1 MYCWLERILIDRKV
15 NDKKRVFLNLII
27 IYLLTKLMKKTV
39 LFDRHEKLNAK
50 IVDFAGFLMPVS
62 YSSVNEEHLHVRNN
76 VGVFDVSHMGEI
88 EISGSNSFNLVQ
100 YLCSNDISKLKIGKA
115 QYNCLTND
123 KGGIIDDLIVYRVES
138 EKYLL
143 IVNASNILKD
153 WEWINK
159 QNIKFNSLI
168 VNLSDKLSLLAVQG
182 PKAQALCQKFTSEDL
197 SLLPNY
203 SFIISSFA
211 GIENI
216 IISKTGY
223 TGSGGFELYIP
234 NKNAID
240 IWDALFNC
248 KGFDL
253 KPIGLAARDTLRIE
267 MGYCLYGNDIDEET
281 SPEEANLR
289 WITKVDTSFIG
300 HEIID
305 KQIKKGSK
313 RKLIGF
319 KLIEKS
325 IPRSGY
331 EVFDINSKLIGKVT
345 SGTFSP
351 VLKKG
356 IGLAYLDSVNIK
368 DDLIYIKIRNN
379 LSKAEIVKTPFI

>member
-1 MYCWLERILIDRKV
+1 
-15 NDKKRVFLNLII
+15 
-27 IYLLTKLMKKTV
+27 MKKTV

-356 IGLAYLDSVNIK
+356 IGLAYLDSANIK

>member
-1 MYCWLERILIDRKV
+1 
-15 NDKKRVFLNLII
+15 
-27 IYLLTKLMKKTV
+27 MKKTV

-356 IGLAYLDSVNIK
+356 IGLAYLDSINIK

-379 LSKAEIVKTPFI
+379 LSKGEIVKTPFI

>member
-1 MYCWLERILIDRKV
+1 
-15 NDKKRVFLNLII
+15 
-27 IYLLTKLMKKTV
+27 MKKTV

-115 QYNCLTND
+115 QYNCLTNN

-331 EVFDINSKLIGKVT
+331 EVFNINSKLIGKVT

-379 LSKAEIVKTPFI
+379 LSKAEIVKTPYI

>member
-1 MYCWLERILIDRKV
+1 
-15 NDKKRVFLNLII
+15 
-27 IYLLTKLMKKTV
+27 MKKTV

-62 YSSVNEEHLHVRNN
+62 YTSVNEEHLHVRNN

>member
-1 MYCWLERILIDRKV
+1 
-15 NDKKRVFLNLII
+15 
-27 IYLLTKLMKKTV
+27 MKKTV

-281 SPEEANLR
+281 STEEANLR

>member
-1 MYCWLERILIDRKV
+1 
-15 NDKKRVFLNLII
+15 
-27 IYLLTKLMKKTV
+27 
-39 LFDRHEKLNAK
+39 
-50 IVDFAGFLMPVS
+50 
-62 YSSVNEEHLHVRNN
+62 
-76 VGVFDVSHMGEI
+76 MGEI

>member
-1 MYCWLERILIDRKV
+1 
-15 NDKKRVFLNLII
+15 
-27 IYLLTKLMKKTV
+27 MKKTV

-351 VLKKG
+351 VLRKG

>member
-1 MYCWLERILIDRKV
+1 
-15 NDKKRVFLNLII
+15 
-27 IYLLTKLMKKTV
+27 MKKTV

-159 QNIKFNSLI
+159 QNINFNSLI

-248 KGFDL
+248 KEFDL

>member
-1 MYCWLERILIDRKV
+1 
-15 NDKKRVFLNLII
+15 
-27 IYLLTKLMKKTV
+27 MKKTV

-356 IGLAYLDSVNIK
+356 IGLAYLDSINIK

>member
-1 MYCWLERILIDRKV
+1 
-15 NDKKRVFLNLII
+15 
-27 IYLLTKLMKKTV
+27 MKKTV

-123 KGGIIDDLIVYRVES
+123 KGGIVDDLIVYRVES

>member
-1 MYCWLERILIDRKV
+1 
-15 NDKKRVFLNLII
+15 
-27 IYLLTKLMKKTV
+27 MKKTV

-267 MGYCLYGNDIDEET
+267 MGYCLYGNDIDEEI

>member
-1 MYCWLERILIDRKV
+1 
-15 NDKKRVFLNLII
+15 
-27 IYLLTKLMKKTV
+27 MKKTV

-115 QYNCLTND
+115 QYNCLIND

-345 SGTFSP
+345 SGTFSQ

>member
-1 MYCWLERILIDRKV
+1 
-15 NDKKRVFLNLII
+15 
-27 IYLLTKLMKKTV
+27 MKKTV

-76 VGVFDVSHMGEI
+76 VGIFDVSHMGEI

>member
-1 MYCWLERILIDRKV
+1 
-15 NDKKRVFLNLII
+15 
-27 IYLLTKLMKKTV
+27 MKKTV

-50 IVDFAGFLMPVS
+50 IVDFAGFLMPVI

-331 EVFDINSKLIGKVT
+331 EVFNINSKLIGKVT

>member
-1 MYCWLERILIDRKV
+1 
-15 NDKKRVFLNLII
+15 
-27 IYLLTKLMKKTV
+27 
-39 LFDRHEKLNAK
+39 
-50 IVDFAGFLMPVS
+50 
-62 YSSVNEEHLHVRNN
+62 
-76 VGVFDVSHMGEI
+76 
-88 EISGSNSFNLVQ
+88 
-100 YLCSNDISKLKIGKA
+100 
-115 QYNCLTND
+115 
-123 KGGIIDDLIVYRVES
+123 
-138 EKYLL
+138 
-143 IVNASNILKD
+143 
-153 WEWINK
+153 
-159 QNIKFNSLI
+159 
-168 VNLSDKLSLLAVQG
+168 
-182 PKAQALCQKFTSEDL
+182 
-197 SLLPNY
+197 
-203 SFIISSFA
+203 
-211 GIENI
+211 
-216 IISKTGY
+216 
-223 TGSGGFELYIP
+223 
-234 NKNAID
+234 
-240 IWDALFNC
+240 
-248 KGFDL
+248 
-253 KPIGLAARDTLRIE
+253 
-267 MGYCLYGNDIDEET
+267 MGYCLYGNDIDEGT

>member
-1 MYCWLERILIDRKV
+1 
-15 NDKKRVFLNLII
+15 
-27 IYLLTKLMKKTV
+27 MKKTV

-62 YSSVNEEHLHVRNN
+62 YSSVNEEHLHVRND
-76 VGVFDVSHMGEI
+76 VGIFDVSHMGEI

-356 IGLAYLDSVNIK
+356 IGLAYVDSVNIK

>member
-1 MYCWLERILIDRKV
+1 
-15 NDKKRVFLNLII
+15 
-27 IYLLTKLMKKTV
+27 MKKTV

-100 YLCSNDISKLKIGKA
+100 YLCSNDISKLKSGKA

-168 VNLSDKLSLLAVQG
+168 VNLSDKLSLLAVKG

>member
-1 MYCWLERILIDRKV
+1 
-15 NDKKRVFLNLII
+15 
-27 IYLLTKLMKKTV
+27 MKKTV
-39 LFDRHEKLNAK
+39 LFDRHKKLNAK

>member
-1 MYCWLERILIDRKV
+1 
-15 NDKKRVFLNLII
+15 
-27 IYLLTKLMKKTV
+27 MKKTV

-50 IVDFAGFLMPVS
+50 IVDFAGFHMPVS

>member
-1 MYCWLERILIDRKV
+1 
-15 NDKKRVFLNLII
+15 
-27 IYLLTKLMKKTV
+27 MKKTV

-123 KGGIIDDLIVYRVES
+123 NGGIIDDLIVYRVES

-153 WEWINK
+153 CEWINK
-159 QNIKFNSLI
+159 QNIKFNSLV